1 MTTLTY
7 LVGATIDG
15 FIAGP
20 DGADPTGESGFWPVT
35 DDYVQFLA
43 TEYPETLPGPARE
56 ALGVEDPGHRFDT
69 VLEGRRS
76 HEIGLAAGVPDAYPH
91 LRHVVFSTTLDA
103 VPAPAVELVR
113 SNPVEHVRALK
124 NEPGKGMWLV
134 GGGSLAAS
142 LRSEIDELVVKVSP
156 VTVGQGIP
164 LWGRDAAFGPEDWT
178 RTGVIALSGGT
189 TVLQFERA
197 SGSSPGN

>member
-20 DGADPTGESGFWPVT
+20 DGADPTGDSGFWPVT

-43 TEYPETLPGPARE
+43 TEYPETLPAPARE
-56 ALGVEDPGHRFDT
+56 ALGVQDPGDRFDT

-76 HEIGLAAGVPDAYPH
+76 YEIGLAAGVPDAYPH
-91 LRHVVFSTTLDA
+91 LRHVVFSTTLDS
-103 VPAPAVELVR
+103 VPDPAVELVR
-113 SNPVEHVRALK
+113 SDPLEHVRALK
-124 NEPGKGMWLV
+124 NEPGKGIWLV
-134 GGGSLAAS
+134 GGGSLAAT
-142 LRSEIDELVVKVSP
+142 LRAEIDRLVVKLSP

-164 LWGRDAAFGPEDWT
+164 LWGRDAIFGPEPWT
-178 RTGVIALSGGT
+178 RTDVIALSGGT
-189 TVLQFERA
+189 TVLQFERT
-197 SGSSPGN
+197 SGTTPGS